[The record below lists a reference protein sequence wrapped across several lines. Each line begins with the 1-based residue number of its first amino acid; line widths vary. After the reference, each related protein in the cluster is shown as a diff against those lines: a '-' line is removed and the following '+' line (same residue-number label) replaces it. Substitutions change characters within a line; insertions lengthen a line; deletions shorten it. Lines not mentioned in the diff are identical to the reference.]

1 MPTWL
6 IWTLGLGVPLAAA
19 AVPIIIHLINLT
31 RFRKVDWAAMEF
43 LLRAYQKTRRKL
55 QMESLIMLL
64 LRIAAV
70 ILIAAALFPMA
81 CSEIKDYADD
91 KLGLQ
96 RANLNTE
103 APLHLILVLDNS
115 ASMGFEQEGQTSF
128 DRAKQYA
135 LALVDSL
142 EAGRDRVTLI
152 RISDVYVP
160 PGIGGMVLTDDEAGK
175 SRRRRI
181 GQVTS
186 LNLDA
191 ARREISST
199 VVAAVDTNIV
209 AAFREAARIA
219 EGTPDDDAVGMV
231 VISDYTMAGWGE
243 VRKDA
248 GAYSEFNEAAAA
260 LNTRLE
266 KAGTSLTFYD
276 AGFDNTANVAITDIR
291 VGERIIG
298 NGMEASIFVDLT
310 YFASSSKAERR
321 AVRLKYRIDGGTE
334 KSLSAS
340 IEMSPGEVRAN
351 IPLTLTPRELMLK
364 PDEQKTGASRNI
376 EIFTQEADAM
386 KIDNARNL
394 VIHVVPNIPIL
405 VVNGAPHPNPDQDET
420 FYLETALGISS
431 SKIEGESS
439 SEATVR
445 ITPNRVITMKADQL
459 SSVDSFLDYRMVV
472 LANVRDIPDG
482 VASKLTDFVD
492 AGFGLMIFD
501 GDQVDYK
508 RYNEALYK
516 GGNRQ
521 DEDSKSLREDGHG
534 LLPAKLG
541 RPAGSDDAVTAPN
554 YHLSPG
560 DRDHPVI
567 KLFTDTAENAEI
579 ITEPEVIRNWRSVEL
594 PKGAEVDP
602 LRPTRVLLN
611 IDAPGGPQP
620 FILER
625 PYGRGRVVYV
635 TSTASERWNGLW
647 RSNGLPLFLY
657 LELASY
663 LTANEARYSN
673 LAVGEP
679 YRRVLRVTDIAPEYT
694 IRDPKG
700 TSTEIVSTAE
710 EGLNLL
716 EFGGTAQPGVYAVT
730 ALDRGEDGQSR
741 KKWSERFAVNL
752 ESRESNI
759 TKLTPVE
766 QPAEGA
772 EPDPRTQIE
781 AALQESLG
789 SEDFVFIRAGDELGD
804 DGPLGGEEGRNEW
817 MWLAILGVAFLV
829 FETLWSG
836 VISKPED

>member
-81 CSEIKDYADD
+81 CAEIKDYTDD
-91 KLGLQ
+91 KLGLSKGS
-96 RANLNTE
+96 LNTD

-115 ASMGFEQEGQTSF
+115 ASMAYAQENQTSF

-142 EAGRDRVTLI
+142 EQNRDRVTLI
-152 RISDVYVP
+152 RASDVYVP
-160 PGIGGMVLTDDEAGK
+160 PGLGGMVLTDEEASK
-175 SRRRRI
+175 SRHRRV
-181 GQVTS
+181 GQVAS
-186 LNLDA
+186 LSLDD
-191 ARREISST
+191 ARRHIST
-199 VVAAVDTNIV
+199 TTVAAVDTNIL
-209 AAFREAARIA
+209 AAFREAARIS
-219 EGTPDDDAVGMV
+219 EGTPPEDAVGMV
-231 VISDYTMAGWGE
+231 VISDFSMAGWGE

-248 GAYSEFNEAAAA
+248 GAYSEFYEAVTT
-260 LNTRLE
+260 LHTRME
-266 KAGTSLTFYD
+266 KNGTTLTFYD
-276 AGFDNTANVAITDIR
+276 AGFDNTQNVAITDIR

-310 YFASSSKAERR
+310 YFATSAKAERR
-321 AVRLKYRIDGGTE
+321 AVRLKYRVDGGTE
-334 KSLSAS
+334 KPLSAL
-340 IEMSPGEVRAN
+340 IELAPGEKRTD
-351 IPLTLTPRELMLK
+351 IPLTLSPRELMLK
-364 PDEQKTGASRNI
+364 PDEQKSGASRNI
-376 EIFTQEADAM
+376 EIFTEQADPLKA
-386 KIDNARNL
+386 DNARNL

-405 VVNGAPHPNPDQDET
+405 VVNGAPHPDPAKDET

-431 SKIEGESS
+431 SRIEGEAGD
-439 SEATVR
+439 EPAVR
-445 ITPNRVITMKADQL
+445 ITPNRVITMRADQL

-472 LANVRDIPDG
+472 LANVRDLPEG
-482 VASKLTDFVD
+482 VANKLNEFVD

-501 GDQVDYK
+501 GDQVDYQK
-508 RYNEALYK
+508 YNDALYK
-516 GGNRQ
+516 
-521 DEDSKSLREDGHG
+521 DGRG
-534 LLPAKLG
+534 LLPARLG
-541 RPAGSDDAVTAPN
+541 RPAGSDDEASAPH
-554 YHLSPG
+554 YRLSPD

-567 KLFTDTAENAEI
+567 KLFTDTPENTEI
-579 ITEPEVIRNWRSVEL
+579 ITEPIAVRNWRSVEL

-611 IDAPGGPQP
+611 VDAPGAPQP
-620 FILER
+620 FIIER
-625 PYGRGRVVYV
+625 PYGRGRVIYV

-679 YRRVLRVTDIAPEYT
+679 YRRVLRVTDIAPQYT
-694 IRDPKG
+694 VRDPNG
-700 TSTEIVSTAE
+700 TTTEIVSTAE

-716 EFGGTAQPGVYAVT
+716 EYGGTAQPGVYAVT
-730 ALDRGEDGQSR
+730 ALDRVEGGELR
-741 KKWSERFAVNL
+741 RKWSERFAVNL
-752 ESRESNI
+752 EARESNI
-759 TKLTPVE
+759 TKLVPVE
-766 QPAEGA
+766 PPKEGGEQDA
-772 EPDPRTQIE
+772 RIQIE
-781 AALQESLG
+781 QALQESLG
-789 SEDFVFIRAGDELGD
+789 FEDFLFVRAGDELGD

-817 MWLAILGVAFLV
+817 MWLALLGVAFLV